1 MIVYRLAKAAH
12 AADLSGMGAF
22 LYGGRWNSP
31 GVAVIYTSESR
42 ALTVLEVAVHTPLAI
57 APDGYQLIELEISI
71 ANLHI
76 YTPEKLRDSWNAI
89 PPSAASQKIGDEFI
103 EQGKFLLMKVP
114 SAVVPGDYNLLINPS
129 HKDMKMVRIIRISD
143 FTFDERLV
151 G

>member
-1 MIVYRLAKAAH
+1 MIVHRISSSKYIR
-12 AADLSGMGAF
+12 DLSGYGAWK
-22 LYGGRWNSP
+22 YGGRWNSP

-42 ALTVLEVAVHTPLAI
+42 ALTVLELAVHTPLAI
-57 APDGYQLIELEISI
+57 APDGYQLIELEISM

-76 YTPEKLRDSWNAI
+76 HTAEKLPDSWNAI
-89 PPSAASQKIGDEFI
+89 TPSAACQKIGDEFI

-129 HKDMKMVRIIRISD
+129 HQDMKMVRIIRISD